1 MFMGHSLWAQNSAT
15 FKVLPGQFHQGGKI
29 IVTVLPD
36 DKKFDVEIKFDVIKK
51 GYVPVPSSLLQ
62 GSKTYEFPAEF
73 RTEAGYK
80 HLQEKGT
87 LEIPKAVLKFIKRL
101 DEGDLKQTYLI
112 EVLPTNKKSKI
123 EIMYHPSL
131 PSAGWKQIKL
141 TMISNI
147 PFLGGYELRAEKE

>member
-1 MFMGHSLWAQNSAT
+1 MLLSHSLHADNSEK
-15 FKVLPGQFHQGGKI
+15 FNVLPGRFHKGGEI

-36 DKKFDVEIKFDVIKK
+36 DKKFDVEIKFGVKKK
-51 GYVPVPSSLLQ
+51 GYVPVPSSILQ
-62 GSKTYEFPAEF
+62 GTKTYEFPVEF

-80 HLQEKGT
+80 TLQEKGT

-101 DEGDLKQTYLI
+101 DEGELKQAYLI
-112 EVLPTNKKSKI
+112 EVLPTNKKSMI
-123 EIMYHPSL
+123 EILYHPSL